1 MAVEAKVVLLM
12 VLVERVVLLGDRLVV
27 MVTMGIILHNPI
39 LIVLFL
45 ELVIILVLGVVEEN
59 RVMVQIQI
67 QLDVVEVVALLY

>member
-45 ELVIILVLGVVEEN
+45 ELVIILVLGVVEHLAVLIEEV
-59 RVMVQIQI
+59 RVDLV
-67 QLDVVEVVALLY
+67 